1 MKYYAIEIIT
11 TLKSLGWTTTKIAK
25 AINMSREH
33 ISCIHNGKYV
43 AGKEAT
49 EKLKKLMEVAIANNQ
64 QITEIKSQI
73 ATSDICRECKGK
85 ALAIIESAKPQS

>member
-1 MKYYAIEIIT
+1 MTAIEIIT

-33 ISCIHNGKYV
+33 IACIHSGKYI
-43 AGKEAT
+43 AGKEAS
-49 EKLKKLMEVAIANNQ
+49 EKLKRLMEVAVANNR

-85 ALAIIESAKPQS
+85 ALTIVESAKPQP